1 MKPILAWST
10 TSARMGTVVAPIVAL
25 AAAAA
30 HAQAEAP
37 AASVPGQVAYGVVQ
51 AITHEG
57 NVYRAPPGASQ
68 DDWLSTTALELRADQ
83 PLGGGRWRG
92 EMSLRAHRYA
102 EQHELDSND
111 HRAALVLDFRAI
123 PQLSG
128 TVGAHTRRQR
138 HHDGI
143 DTATFHFV
151 QPIETEQAA
160 HVLTQW
166 GSPEDGVLLAGADA
180 VERRYDQAVATSS
193 DNLRQHSVEAG
204 LGWGL
209 GSELGGVLR
218 LRRTFIDR
226 RLSIVGDG
234 GDVERQ
240 EAELQAQW
248 QATPA
253 SRLRMRLAHV
263 QENRDALGDRSFWTG
278 GVAWDWEPASTLRL
292 RAEAFRDTEGLSG
305 PQDPFD
311 ADTRFVRAGDV
322 RRDGLRWTT
331 QWAASAA
338 THLLASAR
346 LSARQLNMPV
356 GWGHPKDRTVALS
369 IGVRHSPWRSLEL
382 GCGLT
387 HEKREAN
394 ADSQGSWRSSPYEA
408 ASVGCQLAWWHR

>member
-1 MKPILAWST
+1 MKLIRGRAAASARAGAVVVPILT
-10 TSARMGTVVAPIVAL
+10 L

-37 AASVPGQVAYGVVQ
+37 AASVPGKVAFGVAQ

-83 PLGGGRWRG
+83 PLGSGRWRG

-102 EQHELDSND
+102 VQHELDSND
-111 HRAALVLDFRAI
+111 HRAALVLDFRAM

-128 TVGAHTRRQR
+128 TVGAHTHRQR
-138 HHDGI
+138 HRDGM
-143 DTATFHFV
+143 DAATFHFAY
-151 QPIETEQAA
+151 PIETEHAA

-166 GSPEDGVLLAGADA
+166 GGPEDWVLLAGADA
-180 VERRYDQAVATSS
+180 VERSYDQAGTPSS
-193 DNLRQHSVEAG
+193 DNLRQYSVEAG
-204 LGWGL
+204 LGWCL
-209 GSELGGVLR
+209 GSELGGALV

-226 RLSIVGDG
+226 PLSIVGDG

-253 SRLRMRLAHV
+253 NRLRMRLGHV

-278 GVAWDWEPASTLRL
+278 GVAWDWEPTSTLRL

-331 QWAASAA
+331 QWAASAT

-394 ADSQGSWRSSPYEA
+394 WDSQGSWRSSPYEA
-408 ASVGCQLAWWHR
+408 ASVGCQLAWWRR

>member
-1 MKPILAWST
+1 MKLIRGRSAA
-10 TSARMGTVVAPIVAL
+10 SARAVVAPIVTLAAA

-37 AASVPGQVAYGVVQ
+37 APAPGQVAYGIVQ

-83 PLGGGRWRG
+83 PLGSGRWRG
-92 EMSLRAHRYA
+92 EASLRAHRYA

-111 HRAALVLDFRAI
+111 HRVALALDFRAM

-128 TVGAHTRRQR
+128 TVGAHTSRQR
-138 HHDGI
+138 HRDGM
-143 DTATFHFV
+143 DTDSFHFNH
-151 QPIETEQAA
+151 PIATEHGA
-160 HVLTQW
+160 HLQTQW
-166 GSPEDGVLLAGADA
+166 GGQGDWSLLAGADV
-180 VERRYDQAVATSS
+180 VERSYPNQTLHFRPG
-193 DNLRQHSVEAG
+193 LRQHSVEAG
-204 LGWGL
+204 PGWQL
-209 GSELGGVLR
+209 SPELGGALL

-226 RLSIVGDG
+226 PLSVTGDG

-240 EAELQAQW
+240 EAELQVQW
-248 QATPA
+248 QVAPT
-253 SRLRMRLAHV
+253 SRLRARLAHV
-263 QENRDALGDRSFWTG
+263 QEDRFALADRSFWTG
-278 GVAWDWEPASTLRL
+278 GVAWDWEPSGTLHM

-305 PQDPFD
+305 QQDPFD

-331 QWAASAA
+331 QWAASAT

-356 GWGHPKDRTVALS
+356 GWGHPTDRTIALS
-369 IGVRHSPWRSLEL
+369 IGVRHSPWRSLDL

-394 ADSQGSWRSSPYEA
+394 WDSQGSWRSSPYEA
-408 ASVGCQLAWWHR
+408 ASVRCELAWWQR